1 MPDWSETEKWQSAI
15 RKEWPETRKEWS
27 ETRKK
32 VKNNGVAGG
41 RL

>member
-1 MPDWSETEKWQSAI
+1 MARLVRNWEVAI
-15 RKEWPETRKEWS
+15 RKEWL

-41 RL
+41 R